1 MRYPV
6 WMKNR
11 YLRIG
16 KVCSTLFLV
25 GTAACL
31 ITAPASAADCS
42 FPDKRTIDVRIQ
54 RMDGQIAV
62 NNEYSRDNLRQMQ
75 RQSGRANAFGSAW
88 TPVGLTLTEL
98 KYQMRL
104 QIEALP
110 MPSGRY
116 CARLTAVN
124 AELGYDKLSVFI
136 ARKFRPGSCAYNSIK
151 SHEMTHVAVFQQAL
165 DEFFPRLQHRLER
178 AAGQLQPIQSASPD
192 LAASY
197 LRQRLGASVQSLFL
211 EMNRTLDRNNAR
223 LDTPERYK
231 QEQALCKDW

>member
-1 MRYPV
+1 
-6 WMKNR
+6 MKNPHIH
-11 YLRIG
+11 IG
-16 KVCSTLFLV
+16 NIYATLLMV
-25 GTAACL
+25 GTAIWLFA
-31 ITAPASAADCS
+31 IPASAAECT
-42 FPDKRTIDVRIQ
+42 FPDQRTIDVRIQ

-62 NNEYSRDNLRQMQ
+62 NNEHSRDSLRQMQ
-75 RQSGRANAFGSAW
+75 RRSGRANAFGTAW

-110 MPSGRY
+110 LPSGRY
-116 CARLTAVN
+116 CARLTTVN

-151 SHEMTHVAVFQQAL
+151 GHEMTHVAVFQQAL

-178 AAGQLQPIQSASPD
+178 AAGQLQPVQSASPD

-231 QEQALCKDW
+231 QEQAQCKDW